1 MPLNLN
7 LAVPGS
13 TAIEKSRAASCE
25 PLNMQTAPQ
34 TAHSVS
40 PYISSRSATV
50 SYPQNPSLPLSP
62 TPAGNFRTVP
72 RQRELRGGGRGN
84 WRGRPTYG
92 PYSWR
97 NDIYVGQVSLPLASD
112 LKSFSPWKTDLD
124 LNSRYLAAPK
134 SSMDFFIPKIVHN
147 PPLEAFDFGEQ
158 SETCTTW
165 RGLSSVGAEEL
176 FTWTNIYHTVSKH
189 RSNNSACPVNLSS
202 VAVEMVQL
210 YEQGPPT
217 GFNWFVSA
225 PNIYQRVE
233 RFLSMSVGAPTLQ
246 TEELELPVVGHRY
259 TLMPCVRRSEQNLGD
274 GFAGEI
280 VYSASESWLT
290 FDKPSKVFTGIVP
303 FAPPRN
309 IIVKANVIEFL
320 DERVHLEHVIRTK
333 VYLRARGAMYP
344 DDYLTETFTKPC
356 LDHETDQEIA
366 KPRKQVSFADEH
378 DTDSLHSS
386 PDHLRSFFNE
396 LSAMTCNPI
405 HDKPSQWSAFAS
417 RSRQTVCAASGPF
430 SMPNPFPEAQAGG
443 MMSEESTTGF
453 KSQDVSAVD
462 PGSSQ
467 RKRLAKTNSSV
478 SPNLRHPCSEQGGP
492 VSEKTTS
499 NSVTAVVSAEG
510 RITERHV
517 RARNPSCA
525 SYRMNS
531 ENLEKPFS
539 FYDTDTDIDLDV
551 ALGISCLGDGGLEE
565 MPEPDYPKPLVFR
578 NRFDSLSKCSNMDL
592 PTQACDTSTDIES
605 VSQPDDQQTIDHM
618 AFGSMLSTIGL
629 PNFEDIRHLKDFSD
643 SLNQWN
649 WKGWE
654 KEIGIT
660 SYSHNESFMPGP
672 CRDDSASA
680 TATVLLDGGLG
691 DGGTERKVPIDSYE
705 DPVKN
710 EGAARRDEGFMGYG
724 CLLSPTLSSTTTD
737 RASRYPSKGS
747 WSIEDDTCVLTNAT
761 NCVDKT
767 ATLYQTVRDQ
777 FYEDHRIRQM
787 SSAKNSKSFSTRGKL
802 SSVFSSNSEHPEI
815 SHAKQHHMKEKLA
828 CHQLERARREG
839 LSSSFPAEKPHVSS
853 SNLVSVDEREPNIGS
868 IAVAVKNS
876 LAVELLGQD
885 AREKAEIRKGIL
897 HHQVMDLQKSEPSG
911 NLSSLTYDD
920 IFWSSDG
927 ASMDDSWDKGIA

>member
-1 MPLNLN
+1 MPINLN

-13 TAIEKSRAASCE
+13 TAIETSGAASCE
-25 PLNMQTAPQ
+25 PLNMQTAPR
-34 TAHSVS
+34 TAHPVS
-40 PYISSRSATV
+40 PYISSGSATV
-50 SYPQNPSLPLSP
+50 SHPHNPSLPLSP

-84 WRGRPTYG
+84 WRGWPTYG

-97 NDIYVGQVSLPLASD
+97 NDIYVGRVSLPPVSD
-112 LKSFSPWKTDLD
+112 PKSFSPWKTDLD

-134 SSMDFFIPKIVHN
+134 SPIDFFIPKIVHN

-176 FTWTNIYHTVSKH
+176 LTWTNIYHTVSKH
-189 RSNNSACPVNLSS
+189 RSNDSAPVNLSS
-202 VAVEMVQL
+202 VAVEMVEL

-217 GFNWFVSA
+217 GFNWFFSA
-225 PNIYQRVE
+225 PNIYQRLE
-233 RFLSMSVGAPTLQ
+233 RFLSMSLGTPTLQ
-246 TEELELPVVGHRY
+246 TEELEVPVVGHRY

-280 VYSASESWLT
+280 VYSTSESWLT
-290 FDKPSKVFTGIVP
+290 FDKSSKVFTGIVP

-333 VYLRARGAMYP
+333 VYLRARVAMYP
-344 DDYLTETFTKPC
+344 ADYLTKIFTKPC
-356 LDHETDQEIA
+356 LDHETDLEIT
-366 KPRKQVSFADEH
+366 KPRKQVSFADEN

-405 HDKPSQWSAFAS
+405 HDKTSQQSAFSNQS
-417 RSRQTVCAASGPF
+417 RDAVCAGSGPF
-430 SMPNPFPEAQAGG
+430 SLPNPFPEAQAGG

-453 KSQDVSAVD
+453 KSQDASAGAPD
-462 PGSSQ
+462 SPQ

-478 SPNLRHPCSEQGGP
+478 SPNLRRPCSEQGEP
-492 VSEKTTS
+492 VCERTTS
-499 NSVTAVVSAEG
+499 NSVRAVVSAEG

-525 SYRMNS
+525 SYRMNN

-539 FYDTDTDIDLDV
+539 FYDTDTDINFDV
-551 ALGISCLGDGGLEE
+551 ALGISCPGDGGLEE
-565 MPEPDYPKPLVFR
+565 IPEPDYPRPLIFR

-592 PTQACDTSTDIES
+592 PTQACDSNTDTES
-605 VSQPDDQQTIDHM
+605 VSQPDDQQIMDDM

-629 PNFEDIRHLKDFSD
+629 PNSGDIRHLKDFSD
-643 SLNQWN
+643 NLYQWN

-660 SYSHNESFMPGP
+660 RYSHKESFMPGP
-672 CRDDSASA
+672 CWDDSASA
-680 TATVLLDGGLG
+680 TATVLLNGGLG

-705 DPVKN
+705 DTIRN

-724 CLLSPTLSSTTTD
+724 LLSPTLSSTTTD
-737 RASRYPSKGS
+737 KAIRYPSKGS
-747 WSIEDDTCVLTNAT
+747 WSMEDDACVLTNAT

-777 FYEDHRIRQM
+777 FYKDHRIRQM
-787 SSAKNSKSFSTRGKL
+787 SSAKNSKSFFTRGNL
-802 SSVFSSNSEHPEI
+802 SSVFSSSSEHPEI
-815 SHAKQHHMKEKLA
+815 THTKQHHMKEKLA
-828 CHQLERARREG
+828 CYQSEKARQEG
-839 LSSSFPAEKPHVSS
+839 LSPSFPAEKPYVSS
-853 SNLVSVDEREPNIGS
+853 SNLVWVDEHQPNIGS

-876 LAVELLGQD
+876 FAVELQGQD
-885 AREKAEIRKGIL
+885 VREKAEIRKGIL
-897 HHQVMDLQKSEPSG
+897 HHQVMDLQRSEPG
-911 NLSSLTYDD
+911 RNLSSSTYDD